1 VAHAKTIAQLRQLVA
16 EIAPASLLSPETSLP
31 LAHPA
36 LTFLA
41 GWPRPGLVEIS
52 GALGSGRL
60 SLVLPTVATLTAQ
73 GEPVAVVDP
82 LNMVYPPGWGVC
94 LAQLL
99 LVQPGHERALWCT
112 EQLLRSGAFGLVL
125 LLDPPRLG
133 RSGYRLARAAEA
145 GGSTGIL
152 LVERGNSRLPAKVRV
167 HMDPGGP
174 VVLKGRPR
182 GTPARAGAR

>member
-1 VAHAKTIAQLRQLVA
+1 MA
-16 EIAPASLLSPETSLP
+16 EIAPASLLSPGKKECLP
-31 LAHPA
+31 LVHPA
-36 LTFLA
+36 LTSLE

-60 SLVLPTVATLTAQ
+60 SLLLPTVATLTAQ

-82 LNMVYPPGWGVC
+82 LNMVYPPGWDGVC

-133 RSGYRLARAAEA
+133 RTGYRLARAAEA
-145 GGSTGIL
+145 GDSTGIL
-152 LVERGNSRLPAKVRV
+152 LVERGNSRFPAKVRV
-167 HMDPGGP
+167 HMDTDGP
-174 VVLKGRPR
+174 VVIKGRSE
-182 GTPARAGAR
+182 GTPARADAR